1 MKTRQ
6 DIEIGT
12 REVQGTEGM
21 DSACREEMLDE
32 LRQACGPVI
41 LQALADK
48 NVVEIIINPDG
59 KLWIES
65 HNQNMNEA
73 QSDFPAEAAER
84 ILLISASLQKSDI
97 GTDVGLIEGEFPLGR
112 ARIAGVL
119 PPLANAPAIA
129 IRKHSPIVLSLS
141 DYRKSGIIKPIGAAA
156 MRQTSGLAIHKRSFE
171 HPIEAI
177 REAVVMRKNILIVG
191 GTGSGKTTLTNT
203 ILHEISLQCP
213 CDRIVAIEDTMEL
226 QLNNANRAL
235 LRTSKDVDMRRL
247 LRTTMR
253 LRPDRIVVGEIRGGE
268 AYTLLKSWNSGHP
281 GGVTTTHANSSEE
294 GLQKLAH
301 YIYEDKAAQGFTPG
315 TIGWMIA
322 KSVNLVIVIEK
333 IATEPGRMVTEI
345 CEVTGFMNDRYNM
358 NVLCLQSNG
367 HCEFRPRI

>member
-1 MKTRQ
+1 MKIRQ
-6 DIEIGT
+6 NIETGT
-12 REVQGTEGM
+12 SEIQGTGGV
-21 DSACREEMLDE
+21 CREKALNE
-32 LRQACGPVI
+32 LREACGPII
-41 LQALADK
+41 LRALDDK
-48 NVVEIIINPDG
+48 DVVEIIINPDG
-59 KLWIES
+59 KLWIEL
-65 HNQNMNEA
+65 HNQGMNEV
-73 QSDFPAEAAER
+73 QSHFPADAAER
-84 ILLISASLQKSDI
+84 ILLISASLQKSDV
-97 GTDVGLIEGEFPLGR
+97 GVDVGLIEGEFPLGS

-119 PPLANAPAIA
+119 PPLANAPTIA
-129 IRKHSPIVLSLS
+129 IRKHSPVVLSLS

-156 MRQTSGLAIHKRSFE
+156 MRLASGIASYKRSFE

-177 REAVVMRKNILIVG
+177 REAVMMRKNILIVG
-191 GTGSGKTTLTNT
+191 GTGSGKTTLANT
-203 ILHEISLQCP
+203 ILYEISLQCP
-213 CDRIVAIEDTMEL
+213 SDRIVAIEDTMEL

-281 GGVTTTHANSSEE
+281 GGVATMHANSSEE

-301 YIYEDKAAQGFTPG
+301 YIYENEAAQGFTPE

-322 KSVNLVIVIEK
+322 KSVNLVVVIEK
-333 IATEPGRMVTEI
+333 IAMEPGRMVSEI
-345 CEVTGFMNDRYNM
+345 CEVSGFMNDRYNM

-367 HCEFRPRI
+367 YCEFKPRI